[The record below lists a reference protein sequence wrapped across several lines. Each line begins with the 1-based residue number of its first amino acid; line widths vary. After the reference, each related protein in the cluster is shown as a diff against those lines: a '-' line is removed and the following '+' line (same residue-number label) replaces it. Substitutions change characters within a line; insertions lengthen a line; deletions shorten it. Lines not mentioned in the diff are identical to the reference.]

1 MATIS
6 GNDKEMSKILIMAE
20 ALEKWD
26 EVCGQSVITSV
37 SHVLKVNGY
46 RGRQAKENEKSQC
59 FKRWE
64 TLVTNKKTR
73 VNTLAGM
80 EDVS

>member
-1 MATIS
+1 MRT
-6 GNDKEMSKILIMAE
+6 
-20 ALEKWD
+20 
-26 EVCGQSVITSV
+26 VCITSV

>member
-1 MATIS
+1 MWT
-6 GNDKEMSKILIMAE
+6 
-20 ALEKWD
+20 
-26 EVCGQSVITSV
+26 VCITSV

-64 TLVTNKKTR
+64 TLVTKKNQSKYSGWNGGR
-73 VNTLAGM
+73 VLIRIKRSPHTTKI
-80 EDVS
+80 DISFHSTK

>member
-1 MATIS
+1 MQTA
-6 GNDKEMSKILIMAE
+6 
-20 ALEKWD
+20 
-26 EVCGQSVITSV
+26 CITSV

-46 RGRQAKENEKSQC
+46 EGRQAKGNEKSQC